1 MSYSAPTAYGRA
13 EACWVPIAP
22 GLTPHG
28 LRHSHRTL
36 MEQLGTPPVLADDR
50 MGHTDGSVQRR
61 YTHVTADMR
70 TRFAE
75 ELTRCWESAL
85 ATRMAM
91 SEASPVA
98 VLDELLQAR
107 ARRTRG
113 DDSKIVSPISPHGG
127 FLFSGPSTE
136 RDPDLRR
143 GGGI

>member
-1 MSYSAPTAYGRA
+1 
-13 EACWVPIAP
+13 
-22 GLTPHG
+22 
-28 LRHSHRTL
+28 
-36 MEQLGTPPVLADDR
+36 MEELGTPPVLADER

-70 TRFAE
+70 TRLAE
-75 ELTRCWESAL
+75 ELTQCWESAL
-85 ATRMAM
+85 DTRMAI

-113 DDSKIVSPISPHGG
+113 YDSKIVSPISPHEGV
-127 FLFSGPSTE
+127 LFSGPSTE
-136 RDPDLRR
+136 RGPDLRR